1 MELPP
6 PIQRVYK
13 FDKRIQTYDQDK
25 IEETLTSDNYPLI
38 VQVYMGWAISKP
50 DLFFSSFPAGTVAVR
65 PTGPGLLI
73 RDAKLNVIARHP
85 FSDFVS
91 TDKSQLKFPQVEQ
104 QILQYIQASAATNYG
119 INFKFVGIKKLAL
132 PESVTQKVFERMTAE
147 REREIASLKSQGDK
161 QASIIRNK
169 ADTEAS
175 AIRTKADAE
184 ATEIRGRAESEAAK
198 SYAVFEQNPDLAIFL
213 RELRALEEVTKE
225 KTTLILDERT
235 RPFDLLTHPVTNQ
248 LPSLS
253 TEPAPEWEPGCGREN
268 HRFQPAMSGPLDPV
282 NPSSGAAPVSE
293 GAPGNAGAPLPPPVT
308 PDDAGSQA
316 LSEALR
322 SSFAIVRLVMVLLV
336 IVFFASGVFTVPSQ
350 EKAIVLR
357 FGKPVGAPGEQ
368 LLGPGLHWSFPYP
381 IDEVVRIPI
390 SQIQTVT
397 STAGWYATTPEA
409 EQLNQEPEPGPS
421 LNPATDGYALTGDGN
436 IIHIR
441 VALRYRVNDAL
452 KYTLDFVNAS
462 NLVQNALDTALIH
475 STAEFTVDQALRE
488 SSHRIEGADRQPC
501 PPARS
506 TSKAWAS
513 RSTMPSSL
521 RFRRAR

>member
-1 MELPP
+1 MKRNSLTVLVGALLLIIFVLLLFTFQVRQTEIALVTTFDKPSRYIDTPGFKWMLPP

-25 IEETLTSDNYPLI
+25 IEETLTSDNFPLI

-50 DLFFSSFPAGTVAVR
+50 DLFFSSFPAGTVAAAQPV
-65 PTGPGLLI
+65 LDSLI
-73 RDAKLNVIARHP
+73 RDAKLNIIARHP

-253 TEPAPEWEPGCGREN
+253 TNQLPNGNLAVEGKTTVSN
-268 HRFQPAMSGPLDPV
+268 QP
-282 NPSSGAAPVSE
+282 
-293 GAPGNAGAPLPPPVT
+293 
-308 PDDAGSQA
+308 
-316 LSEALR
+316 
-322 SSFAIVRLVMVLLV
+322 
-336 IVFFASGVFTVPSQ
+336 
-350 EKAIVLR
+350 
-357 FGKPVGAPGEQ
+357 
-368 LLGPGLHWSFPYP
+368 
-381 IDEVVRIPI
+381 
-390 SQIQTVT
+390 
-397 STAGWYATTPEA
+397 
-409 EQLNQEPEPGPS
+409 
-421 LNPATDGYALTGDGN
+421 
-436 IIHIR
+436 
-441 VALRYRVNDAL
+441 
-452 KYTLDFVNAS
+452 
-462 NLVQNALDTALIH
+462 
-475 STAEFTVDQALRE
+475 
-488 SSHRIEGADRQPC
+488 
-501 PPARS
+501 
-506 TSKAWAS
+506 
-513 RSTMPSSL
+513 
-521 RFRRAR
+521 